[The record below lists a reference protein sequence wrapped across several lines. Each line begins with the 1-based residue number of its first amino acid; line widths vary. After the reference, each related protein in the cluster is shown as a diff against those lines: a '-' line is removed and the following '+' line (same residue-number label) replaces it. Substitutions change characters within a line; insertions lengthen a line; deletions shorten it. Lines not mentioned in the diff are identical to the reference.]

1 MEVKPRY
8 SRVSDIL
15 DLMTFILS
23 RVQGVT
29 LGDIMERY
37 NVSRRTAE
45 RMRDSLLNIFPDFEE
60 LDYIQDDYKHWGFSN
75 RAYSRLVSFNPEEIA
90 NLEQIKEVLSNT
102 KTLDTLEKTIE
113 KLKALTTKHH
123 TTLEDEIEMLL
134 HTEGFAIR
142 QKPNYNIDISTLS
155 VVRDAIQNSKI
166 IKGIY
171 HDKERILKPL
181 GVIYGEKTYLV
192 AKEDTKG
199 DGIYNYILH
208 KLKNLQITDKTF
220 DKGDFNMEEHSKR
233 SFGVY
238 QGEIMDVKLLFSAQV
253 AEDIL
258 CYNFH
263 PTQRIEQQPDGTVL
277 VAFQASG
284 PLEIIWH
291 LFKWGKD
298 VKILSP
304 EKLKE
309 TYRKYINE
317 IDLT

>member
-1 MEVKPRY
+1 MDVKPRY

-15 DLMTFILS
+15 DLMIFILS
-23 RVQGVT
+23 RMQGVT
-29 LGDIMERY
+29 IPEIAERY

-60 LDYIQDDYKHWGFSN
+60 LDYVQDEYKHWGFSN
-75 RAYSRLVSFNPEEIA
+75 RLYAKLVSFTPEEIA
-90 NLEQIKEVLSNT
+90 NLEQIKDVLSNG
-102 KTLDTLEKTIE
+102 KSLETLDKTIE
-113 KLKALTTKHH
+113 KLKAVTTKHH
-123 TTLEDEIEMLL
+123 TSIEDEIEMLL

-142 QKPNYNIDISTLS
+142 QKPNYHIDISVLA
-155 VVRDAIQNSKI
+155 VVRDAIQNSKVI
-166 IKGIY
+166 TGIY
-171 HDKERILKPL
+171 HDKQRILQPL

-192 AKEDTKG
+192 AREEAKG
-199 DGIYNYILH
+199 QDIYNYILH
-208 KLKNLQITDKTF
+208 KLKDVKITQQIF
-220 DKGDFNMEEHSKR
+220 DKGGFNLEEHSQK

-238 QGEIMDVKLLFSAQV
+238 QGEIMDVKLLFSPSV

-263 PTQRIEQQPDGTVL
+263 PTQKITLQSDGSVL
-277 VAFQASG
+277 VTFQASG

-298 VKILSP
+298 VKILAP

-309 TYRKYINE
+309 TYRNYIEE

>member
-1 MEVKPRY
+1 MEIKPRY

-29 LGDIMERY
+29 IPEIAERY

-75 RAYSRLVSFNPEEIA
+75 RAYSRLISFKPEEIA
-90 NLEQIKEVLSNT
+90 NLEQLKDILSNS
-102 KTLDTLEKTIE
+102 KSIQTLDKTIE
-113 KLKALTTKHH
+113 KLKAISTKHH
-123 TTLEDEIEMLL
+123 TSLEDEIEMLL

-142 QKPNYNIDISTLS
+142 QKPNYNISFDTLS
-155 VVRDAIQNSKI
+155 IVRDAIQNSKI
-166 IKGIY
+166 ITGTY
-171 HDKERILKPL
+171 HEKQRKLKPL

-192 AKEDTKG
+192 AREDAKG
-199 DGIYNYILH
+199 SDVYNYILH
-208 KLKNLQITDKTF
+208 KLKDLKITTESF
-220 DKGDFNMEEHSKR
+220 DKGDFNLEEHSKR

-238 QGEIMDVKLLFSAQV
+238 QGEIMDVKLLFSPSV
-253 AEDIL
+253 SEDIL

-263 PTQRIEQQPDGTVL
+263 PTQSISEQPDGSVL
-277 VAFQASG
+277 VTFQASG

-298 VKILSP
+298 VKILAP

-309 TYRKYINE
+309 TYRNYINE
-317 IDLT
+317 IDLS

>member
-1 MEVKPRY
+1 MEIKPRY

-29 LGDIMERY
+29 IPEIAERY

-75 RAYSRLVSFNPEEIA
+75 RAYSRLISFKPEEIA
-90 NLEQIKEVLSNT
+90 NLEQLKDILSNS
-102 KTLDTLEKTIE
+102 KSIQTLDKTIE
-113 KLKALTTKHH
+113 KLKAISTKHH
-123 TTLEDEIEMLL
+123 TSLEDEIEMLL

-142 QKPNYNIDISTLS
+142 QKPNYNISFDTLS
-155 VVRDAIQNSKI
+155 IVRDAIQNSKI
-166 IKGIY
+166 ITGTY
-171 HDKERILKPL
+171 HEKQRKLKPL

-192 AKEDTKG
+192 AREDAKG
-199 DGIYNYILH
+199 SDVYNYILH
-208 KLKNLQITDKTF
+208 KLKDLKITTESF
-220 DKGDFNMEEHSKR
+220 DKGDFNLEEHSKR

-238 QGEIMDVKLLFSAQV
+238 QGEIMDVKLLFSPSV
-253 AEDIL
+253 SEDIL

-263 PTQRIEQQPDGTVL
+263 PTQSISEQPDRSVL
-277 VAFQASG
+277 VTFQASG

-298 VKILSP
+298 VKILAP

-309 TYRKYINE
+309 TYRNYINE
-317 IDLT
+317 IDLS

>member
-1 MEVKPRY
+1 MEIKPRY

-29 LGDIMERY
+29 IPEIAERY

-75 RAYSRLVSFNPEEIA
+75 RAYSRLISFKPEEIA
-90 NLEQIKEVLSNT
+90 NLEQLKDILSNS
-102 KTLDTLEKTIE
+102 KSIQTLDKTIE
-113 KLKALTTKHH
+113 KLKAISTKHH
-123 TTLEDEIEMLL
+123 TSLEDEIEMLL

-142 QKPNYNIDISTLS
+142 QKPNYNISFDTLS
-155 VVRDAIQNSKI
+155 IVRDVIQNSKI
-166 IKGIY
+166 ITGTY
-171 HDKERILKPL
+171 HEKQRKLKPL

-192 AKEDTKG
+192 AREDAKG
-199 DGIYNYILH
+199 SDVYNYILH
-208 KLKNLQITDKTF
+208 KLKDLKITTESF
-220 DKGDFNMEEHSKR
+220 DKGDFNLEEHSKR

-238 QGEIMDVKLLFSAQV
+238 QGEIMDVKLLFSPSV
-253 AEDIL
+253 SEDIL

-263 PTQRIEQQPDGTVL
+263 PTQSISEQPDGSVL
-277 VAFQASG
+277 VTFQASG

-298 VKILSP
+298 VKILAP

-309 TYRKYINE
+309 TYRNYINE
-317 IDLT
+317 IDLS

>member
-8 SRVSDIL
+8 SRVSDVL
-15 DLMTFILS
+15 DLMIFILS

-75 RAYSRLVSFNPEEIA
+75 RSYSRLVSFNPDEIA
-90 NLEQIKEVLSNT
+90 NLEQIKEVLNNT
-102 KTLDTLEKTIE
+102 KTLGTLEKTIE

-192 AKEDTKG
+192 AKEDAKG

-208 KLKNLQITDKTF
+208 KLKNLQITNETF
-220 DKGDFNMEEHSKR
+220 DKGDFNLEEHSKR

-263 PTQRIEQQPDGTVL
+263 PTQHIKQQPDGTVL
-277 VAFQASG
+277 VTFQASG

-298 VKILSP
+298 VKILAP
-304 EKLKE
+304 ETLKE
-309 TYRKYINE
+309 TYRQYISE
-317 IDLT
+317 IDLD